1 MTADKSGNGDTAN
14 PGAEA
19 SEGAGKTAPKKP
31 RETKEDRLAQALRA
45 NLRRRKSAAK
55 ARKSDDSAEE

>member
-1 MTADKSGNGDTAN
+1 MTADKSGNADTAN
-14 PGAEA
+14 PGAETF
-19 SEGAGKTAPKKP
+19 EGAGKAAPKKP

>member
-1 MTADKSGNGDTAN
+1 MDKSENRDGANPDAEPSEGADKS
-14 PGAEA
+14 E
-19 SEGAGKTAPKKP
+19 PKKP

-55 ARKSDDSAEE
+55 ARKSDGSGKE